1 VIGVLRGE
9 RLWLMVETGIALA
22 IAAVPEGLPVVA
34 TVTLA
39 VGMHRMARRRAL
51 IRRLPSVETLGSATV
66 VCTDKTGTLTAGKMA
81 VDRILVAGRT
91 VTAAAYGSGP
101 ALTIDGREVGI
112 EEVPGLR
119 EVLATG
125 VLANRAA
132 VDDRGAVQGDPTE
145 TALLAAGRAAGLD
158 RDALLAEAPE
168 IHEVPFSSER
178 MLMATFHRQ
187 PDGGVVARVK
197 GAPARLVELS
207 DQVLTRDGEA
217 ALDRRRRL
225 EILDANRA
233 LAGDGL
239 RILGLARKTLEAGED
254 PGEDAV
260 CGLTFLG
267 LVAISDP
274 PAPGVAET
282 IAVLHGAGVRTVML
296 TGDQRATAE
305 SVARALGILREGD
318 EVVEGRQLTS
328 SGADE
333 LASRVDRTGAFCRVG
348 PEHKLHIVE
357 AFQQRGEIVAMLGD
371 GVNDAPALERA
382 DIGVAMG
389 GRGTDVA
396 KEAADLVL
404 ADDRFQ
410 TIAAALQEGRV
421 ILDNIRKFIFYL
433 FSCNLS
439 EVLVLLLSV
448 VAGLPL
454 PLLPLQI
461 LWLNMV
467 TDVFPALALGMEP
480 AEPDV
485 MRRPPRDPQAEILS
499 RRFLVEVAAYGL
511 LLTAVT
517 LGAFLWADRG
527 RGLELDRAR
536 TVAFMTLAL
545 TQLFHVFNA
554 RSRRPVLFG
563 RRLLGNRWVL
573 AAFALTVALQLAVVY
588 LPPLSGLFQ
597 TVPLTAADWL
607 LVLPAAV
614 APLVFGQLAKARRP

>member
-1 VIGVLRGE
+1 
-9 RLWLMVETGIALA
+9 
-22 IAAVPEGLPVVA
+22 
-34 TVTLA
+34 
-39 VGMHRMARRRAL
+39 
-51 IRRLPSVETLGSATV
+51 
-66 VCTDKTGTLTAGKMA
+66 
-81 VDRILVAGRT
+81 
-91 VTAAAYGSGP
+91 
-101 ALTIDGREVGI
+101 
-112 EEVPGLR
+112 
-119 EVLATG
+119 
-125 VLANRAA
+125 
-132 VDDRGAVQGDPTE
+132 
-145 TALLAAGRAAGLD
+145 
-158 RDALLAEAPE
+158 
-168 IHEVPFSSER
+168 
-178 MLMATFHRQ
+178 
-187 PDGGVVARVK
+187 VVARVK